1 MGDGRPRIQTRFFH
15 VDPWPFVFVRGLR
28 SSGFWWAGRCDT
40 TQPPGSEPV
49 ELLLQWIV
57 GHCGSI
63 MLYQNIKDAEHTMI
77 LYDQKMWT
85 ALNPSIKLFKI
96 IVYYGRFL
104 RDSKTASI
112 QMPTQLCISNLRS
125 HPDISSYVS
134 SFPLMLYIIML
145 HSHTVLMVASHQQS
159 HEITIESHTKSQFS
173 QRTIFFS
180 TGWQHLARAMPGA
193 SLWRLQRQLGI
204 SAMGLYW
211 GRRWQGLLGP
221 SNGSGWL
228 WVLSDIFC

>member
-1 MGDGRPRIQTRFFH
+1 MGDERPRIQTRFFH

-112 QMPTQLCISNLRS
+112 QMPKRTYHSFASAIYEVTLIYHRMFHRS
-125 HPDISSYVS
+125 HSCC
-134 SFPLMLYIIML
+134 
-145 HSHTVLMVASHQQS
+145 T
-159 HEITIESHTKSQFS
+159 
-173 QRTIFFS
+173 
-180 TGWQHLARAMPGA
+180 
-193 SLWRLQRQLGI
+193 
-204 SAMGLYW
+204 
-211 GRRWQGLLGP
+211 
-221 SNGSGWL
+221 
-228 WVLSDIFC
+228 